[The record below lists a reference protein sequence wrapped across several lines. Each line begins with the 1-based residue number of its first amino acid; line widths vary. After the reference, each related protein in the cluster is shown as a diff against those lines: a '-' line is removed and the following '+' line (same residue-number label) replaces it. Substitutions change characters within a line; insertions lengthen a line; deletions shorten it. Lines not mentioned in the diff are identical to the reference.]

1 METGEKNLILMEII
15 ASFFAQRWF
24 NISVLAKHWAVKR
37 SSPLFS
43 CFDVSFIPCTQ
54 ILVHVGF
61 LTEESGDV
69 FSPKVLKGGPLGE
82 MVQWADI
89 VTALHLL
96 GHDLKISVSLKEL
109 HGYVNARK
117 ASLFVHILRGFLRAP
132 VRDHLTI
139 CFGLLVEGKCSASD
153 QQPSRSADAHMLFS
167 VTFGQ
172 TQISYL
178 SCLQS
183 AVSAWGLDSI
193 SFLPLLT
200 DSSDS
205 RLVAHHTQVLI
216 PEDNTHT
223 HTQIKIQYHTVPP
236 SQTDKLVSSKNIR
249 LLIVKWVWGAVG
261 GVLAGPV
268 LPWAFSRCRD
278 LSELLWLHASWS
290 GKWLRARLDLLS
302 ILLCQWVVWSRSRQ
316 ADDNVSLLLAN
327 ACDAVGTRWEHW
339 WAGAALWSYI
349 SAVGEK
355 LLW

>member
-1 METGEKNLILMEII
+1 MWQRWSVPNIWIYSHVNLLKSLWQLLSLNLYYSSRGSGDWRKNLILMEII

-223 HTQIKIQYHTVPP
+223 HTDKNTVPHGA
-236 SQTDKLVSSKNIR
+236 SQSN
-249 LLIVKWVWGAVG
+249 
-261 GVLAGPV
+261 
-268 LPWAFSRCRD
+268 
-278 LSELLWLHASWS
+278 
-290 GKWLRARLDLLS
+290 
-302 ILLCQWVVWSRSRQ
+302 RQ
-316 ADDNVSLLLAN
+316 A
-327 ACDAVGTRWEHW
+327 GF
-339 WAGAALWSYI
+339 I
-349 SAVGEK
+349 
-355 LLW
+355 